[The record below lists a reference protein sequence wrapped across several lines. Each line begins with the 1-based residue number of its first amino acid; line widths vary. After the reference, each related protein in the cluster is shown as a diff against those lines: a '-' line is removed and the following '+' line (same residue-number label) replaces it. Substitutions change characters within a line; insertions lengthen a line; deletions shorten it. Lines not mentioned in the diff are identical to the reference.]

1 MDLGEEVEELRVEAV
16 VVEVVRLWL
25 GGGGPGQRDS
35 SGTHGRRSL
44 LPHRDTRI
52 LCVHCAVQSQPAS
65 SRSDL
70 QFGGKETEPGEG
82 RNKEPRELPSSKTT
96 RTLSVSGIWKRRPWK
111 LRSRCTFLGRAHS
124 NRFIDP
130 SFLGKICYRS
140 CEVTHLY

>member
-1 MDLGEEVEELRVEAV
+1 MEELRVEAV

-25 GGGGPGQRDS
+25 GGGGPGERDS

-44 LPHRDTRI
+44 LPHRDRALSVTRI

-96 RTLSVSGIWKRRPWK
+96 GTLSLCIWDLEKKAVEAAISLYVSWKSS
-111 LRSRCTFLGRAHS
+111 L
-124 NRFIDP
+124 
-130 SFLGKICYRS
+130 
-140 CEVTHLY
+140 